1 MEGSAP
7 AAELHQEQSQEN
19 NYQVITDNKEAEL
32 KKGRRENTPTLELK
46 EEIEGEEEGCKTKQK
61 CEEIT
66 LFGESG
72 NQITSA
78 MHEENLI
85 KNGNYSVN
93 KRLSSKGKV
102 EVKEKGKG

>member
-1 MEGSAP
+1 M
-7 AAELHQEQSQEN
+7 
-19 NYQVITDNKEAEL
+19 
-32 KKGRRENTPTLELK
+32 K

-93 KRLSSKGKV
+93 KRLNSKGKV
-102 EVKEKGKG
+102 GVKEKGKGKKNPTSSQRITTCTTWMIGFTAMTRVFRTNKIKV

>member
-1 MEGSAP
+1 M
-7 AAELHQEQSQEN
+7 
-19 NYQVITDNKEAEL
+19 
-32 KKGRRENTPTLELK
+32 
-46 EEIEGEEEGCKTKQK
+46 EGEEEGCKTKQK

-85 KNGNYSVN
+85 KNGNHSVN
-93 KRLSSKGKV
+93 KRLSQKGKV
-102 EVKEKGKG
+102 EVKEKGKGKTRPAVKRHNVNNLNDRSHHDDQSNPN

>member
-1 MEGSAP
+1 M
-7 AAELHQEQSQEN
+7 
-19 NYQVITDNKEAEL
+19 
-32 KKGRRENTPTLELK
+32 LELK

-85 KNGNYSVN
+85 KNGNHSVN
-93 KRLSSKGKV
+93 KRLS
-102 EVKEKGKG
+102 